1 MATVAESTGLGGRGA
16 QLESCFGVCLLLLAC
31 SSQTQI
37 PSGGLG
43 QAELMDPK
51 TCGSCHQQHY
61 TEWSGSMHAYAS
73 EDPLFLALNQ
83 RAQDEGHVG
92 ALCVNCHAPLAVRT
106 GATTDGT
113 NLATVPDRLKG
124 VGCFFCHEADQ
135 VTGTHNAALDLAND
149 GVMRGDFADALPNS
163 VHASVYSG
171 LHDRSR
177 LESSSLCGGCHDVV

>member
-1 MATVAESTGLGGRGA
+1 MAAVAELTGLGRYDVPVRSILALSLLMVGCGSA
-16 QLESCFGVCLLLLAC
+16 QQPA
-31 SSQTQI
+31 
-37 PSGGLG
+37 SGGLS

-61 TEWSGSMHAYAS
+61 AEWSGSMHAYAS
-73 EDPLFLALNQ
+73 EDPLFVALNQ